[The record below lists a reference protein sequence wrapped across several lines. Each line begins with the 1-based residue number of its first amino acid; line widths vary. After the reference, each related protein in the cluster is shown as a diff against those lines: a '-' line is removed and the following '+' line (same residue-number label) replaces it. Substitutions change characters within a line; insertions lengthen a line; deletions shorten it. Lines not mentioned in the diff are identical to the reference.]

1 MRFDRFLTAALVIGA
16 SLTLLAAGMDLSAS
30 VRSKQLDRQH
40 AIDCAVQ
47 GRPVD
52 ACCRSRLDPQRAS
65 CPLPARVDPAYQ
77 VIP

>member
-1 MRFDRFLTAALVIGA
+1 MRFDRFLAAALVIAA
-16 SLTLLAAGMDLSAS
+16 SLALMVGGMDLAAS

-65 CPLPARVDPAYQ
+65 CPLPVLGRPTYQ